1 MTTLAHMPPPGGTAL
16 VEQPEHP
23 IEYLS
28 PAAQVS
34 MADQW
39 FEIASTE
46 HFWVRRRFEVLR
58 GLVGGWIGGG
68 AGLAEIGCGHGLLQ
82 RQMEDAY
89 GASVTGFDLNDFAL
103 KRNVSRRSRVCCYDI
118 FQRDAALRGRFD
130 VIFLFDVLEHIAEPK
145 RVLDEC
151 SRVTGRNG
159 GLVIS
164 VPGIRGFAWDADHK
178 IFYDEARLKQLD
190 HRWSLTRL
198 FSLPAFIRS
207 TALSKSMKQY
217 CVVAVYRKA

>member
-1 MTTLAHMPPPGGTAL
+1 MNISMRRLEILHTSSL
-16 VEQPEHP
+16 
-23 IEYLS
+23 
-28 PAAQVS
+28 VS
-34 MADQW
+34 MDIRTQE
-39 FEIASTE
+39 FETYY
-46 HFWVRRRFEVLR
+46 RYLR
-58 GLVGGWIGGG
+58 GISPRGRIYKRYFSSPFLFVCARRYGPRIIEVGSGVGSGVLGAFPASVVGLDINPFAVEFSKN
-68 AGLAEIGCGHGLLQ
+68 AGLRASLINDDGSFPF
-82 RQMEDAY
+82 ED
-89 GASVTGFDLNDFAL
+89 GAFDSCILDN
-103 KRNVSRRSRVCCYDI
+103 
-118 FQRDAALRGRFD
+118 
-130 VIFLFDVLEHIAEPK
+130 VLEHIEEPK

-178 IFYDEARLKQLD
+178 IFYDEAGLKQLD